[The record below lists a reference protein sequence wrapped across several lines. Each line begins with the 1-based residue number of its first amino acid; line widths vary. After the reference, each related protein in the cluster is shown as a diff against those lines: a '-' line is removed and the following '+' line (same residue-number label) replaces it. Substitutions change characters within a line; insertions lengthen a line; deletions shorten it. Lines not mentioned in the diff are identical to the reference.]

1 MGSAVV
7 WATQEGDMVATGTR
21 IDPRV
26 KRTRKLLLDAFLS
39 VMAEKGFDAITVQ
52 DIAARATVNRA
63 TFYAHF
69 VDKYALVDE
78 LIREGFMQMLQQRTA
93 TRADSIEEQVRR
105 LLLAVCDYWTALHSQ
120 CQHSYR
126 MFDSLVE
133 AQVKAQL
140 REQVRTAILE
150 RSAPRSHSHPRVELL
165 ATIVSWAIYGAALE
179 WSQRPEGQSAEA
191 FVAEA
196 LPLIAASTSIIV
208 VCRKRA

>member
-1 MGSAVV
+1 ML
-7 WATQEGDMVATGTR
+7 ATTIR

-26 KRTRKLLLDAFLS
+26 TRTRKLLLDAFVSLH
-39 VMAEKGFDAITVQ
+39 AEKAFDDITVQ
-52 DIAARATVNRA
+52 DIATRATVNRA

-78 LIREGFMQMLQQRTA
+78 LIRAGFTQVLQLRMA
-93 TRADSIEEQVRR
+93 TPALSTEEHLRR
-105 LLLAVCDYWTALHSQ
+105 LLLAVCDFWTALHGQ
-120 CQHSYR
+120 CKHSYR

-140 REQVRTAILE
+140 REQVRSVMLA

-165 ATIVSWAIYGAALE
+165 ATIISWAIYGAALE
-179 WSQRPEGQSAEA
+179 WSQRPGGQSAEA

-196 LPLIAASTSIIV
+196 LPLIAASIS
-208 VCRKRA
+208 ALDAH

>member
-1 MGSAVV
+1 
-7 WATQEGDMVATGTR
+7 MVATSTR

-26 KRTRKLLLDAFLS
+26 TRTRNLLLDAFLS
-39 VMAEKGFDAITVQ
+39 LMAEKSFDDITVQ

-78 LIREGFMQMLQQRTA
+78 LIREGFTLMLHQRMA
-93 TRADSIEEQVRR
+93 TRAGNTEEQLRR
-105 LLLAVCDYWTALHSQ
+105 LILAVCDYWAALHAQ
-120 CQHSYR
+120 CKHSYR

-140 REQVRTAILE
+140 REQVRSAIVE
-150 RSAPRSHSHPRVELL
+150 RGAPRSHSHPRVELL
-165 ATIVSWAIYGAALE
+165 ATIISWAIYGAALE
-179 WSQRPEGQSAEA
+179 WSQRPGGQSAEA

-196 LPLIAASTSIIV
+196 LPLIAASIAAFEDRALTALGPPAIV
-208 VCRKRA
+208 AQH

>member
-1 MGSAVV
+1 MSSAVV
-7 WATQEGDMVATGTR
+7 WATQEGNMVATSAR

-26 KRTRKLLLDAFLS
+26 TRTRKLLLDAFLS
-39 VMAEKGFDAITVQ
+39 LMGEKGFDDITVQ

-78 LIREGFMQMLQQRTA
+78 LIREGFAHMLQQRMA
-93 TRADSIEEQVRR
+93 GRAGSTEEHVRR
-105 LLLAVCDYWTALHSQ
+105 LILAVCDYWTALHAH
-120 CQHSYR
+120 CQRSYR

-140 REQVRTAILE
+140 REQVRTAMLE
-150 RSAPRSHSHPRVELL
+150 RSGPRSHSQARVELL
-165 ATIVSWAIYGAALE
+165 ATIVSWGMYGAALE
-179 WSQRPEGQSAEA
+179 WSQRNSGQSAEA

-196 LPLIAASTSIIV
+196 LPLIAASIAAFED
-208 VCRKRA
+208 RAR

>member
-1 MGSAVV
+1 
-7 WATQEGDMVATGTR
+7 MVASTR

-39 VMAEKGFDAITVQ
+39 VMAEKSFDNVTVQ

-78 LIREGFMQMLQQRTA
+78 LIREGFTQMLEQRTA
-93 TRADSIEEQVRR
+93 AHALSIEEHLRR
-105 LLLAVCDYWTALHSQ
+105 LILAVCDYWTALHSQ
-120 CQHSYR
+120 CKHSYR

-140 REQVRTAILE
+140 REQVRTAMLE
-150 RSAPRSHSHPRVELL
+150 RSAPRSHSYPRLELL

-179 WSQRPEGQSAEA
+179 WSQRPGGQSAEA
-191 FVAEA
+191 FVEEA
-196 LPLIAASTSIIV
+196 LPLIAASITALDT
-208 VCRKRA
+208 R

>member
-1 MGSAVV
+1 
-7 WATQEGDMVATGTR
+7 MVATSTR

-39 VMAEKGFDAITVQ
+39 VMAEKSFDDITVQ

-78 LIREGFMQMLQQRTA
+78 LIREGFAHMLQQRTA
-93 TRADSIEEQVRR
+93 TPALSIEEHLRR
-105 LLLAVCDYWTALHSQ
+105 LLLAVCDYWTALHAQ
-120 CQHSYR
+120 CKHSYR

-140 REQVRTAILE
+140 REQVRSATLA
-150 RSAPRSHSHPRVELL
+150 RSAPRSHGHPRVELL

-179 WSQRPEGQSAEA
+179 WSQRSEGQPAEA

-196 LPLIAASTSIIV
+196 LPLIAASVTAFDD
-208 VCRKRA
+208 RARSSPR

>member
-1 MGSAVV
+1 
-7 WATQEGDMVATGTR
+7 MVATTTR

-26 KRTRKLLLDAFLS
+26 IRTRKLLLDAFLS
-39 VMAEKGFDAITVQ
+39 LQAEKAFDDITVQ

-78 LIREGFMQMLQQRTA
+78 LIRDGFTQMLLQRMA
-93 TRADSIEEQVRR
+93 TRAGSIEEQLRR
-105 LLLAVCDYWTALHSQ
+105 LILAVCDYWTALHGQ
-120 CQHSYR
+120 CKHSYR

-140 REQVRTAILE
+140 REQVRSAMLD
-150 RSAPRSHSHPRVELL
+150 RSGPRSHSHPRLELL

-179 WSQRPEGQSAEA
+179 WSQRPGGQSAEA
-191 FVAEA
+191 FVEEA
-196 LPLIAASTSIIV
+196 LPLIAASLN
-208 VCRKRA
+208 ALDAH

>member
-1 MGSAVV
+1 
-7 WATQEGDMVATGTR
+7 MVATSTR

-39 VMAEKGFDAITVQ
+39 VIAEKGFDDITVQ

-78 LIREGFMQMLQQRTA
+78 LIREGFTQMLQQRMTS
-93 TRADSIEEQVRR
+93 RADSIEEHLRR
-105 LLLAVCDYWTALHSQ
+105 LLLTVCDYWTELYAH
-120 CQHSYR
+120 CKPSYR

-140 REQVRTAILE
+140 REQVRTAILD

-165 ATIVSWAIYGAALE
+165 VTIVSWAIYGAALE

-196 LPLIAASTSIIV
+196 LPLIAASITALDA
-208 VCRKRA
+208 R